1 MYLRIHYK
9 YSSTSF
15 KQRLPEEFHGNSTLS
30 IITFQPLSDNV
41 IGFGIVAQWS
51 RSRPSVQMV
60 QVRLSA
66 KLFFSL
72 LYIIVFRFVFVLV
85 FNHIF
90 PLGLFPFIL
99 TASPLQF
106 REGFGTNVFLAIN
119 VYITLGHSST
129 VKAYRDMKYLESS
142 EHSNEVAK
150 QSPIC

>member
-1 MYLRIHYK
+1 M
-9 YSSTSF
+9 
-15 KQRLPEEFHGNSTLS
+15 Q
-30 IITFQPLSDNV
+30 V
-41 IGFGIVAQWS
+41 
-51 RSRPSVQMV
+51 V

-72 LYIIVFRFVFVLV
+72 LYIIVFRFVVVLV
-85 FNHIF
+85 FNHTF

-106 REGFGTNVFLAIN
+106 REGCGTNVFLAIN

-129 VKAYRDMKYLESS
+129 LHAYRDMKYLESL